1 MLAIV
6 VTTVIASIL
15 LIRDFTPDYNS
26 GLVHAVFY
34 ALTVHP
40 VIEEKHLHGE
50 VVGFGVLIALLYD
63 GQMEE
68 FEKIRNLNLK
78 LGLPVRLR
86 DIDLTPEEFLPVM
99 EQIPE
104 MSDVRHYPYR
114 ITAEKLKEVI
124 EYMESHK

>member
-1 MLAIV
+1 M
-6 VTTVIASIL
+6 
-15 LIRDFTPDYNS
+15 
-26 GLVHAVFY
+26 
-34 ALTVHP
+34 
-40 VIEEKHLHGE
+40 
-50 VVGFGVLIALLYD
+50 LIALLYD
-63 GQMEE
+63 GQMEV

-104 MSDVRHYPYR
+104 MSDVGHYPYR